1 MWSMAHANERPLRAE
16 DLDDD
21 TVRREFEARMIEG
34 AQKLHQEERARLI
47 AEGIVDSEGRLLK
60 TPATAGRKSDDGGGW

>member
-1 MWSMAHANERPLRAE
+1 MAQPNERSLRAE
-16 DLDDD
+16 DLGDD

-34 AQKLHQEERARLI
+34 AQQLHQEERARLM

-60 TPATAGRKSDDGGGW
+60 SPAAAGRKTDDGGGW